1 MNDLMNVE
9 TMGTYAGLLMATML
23 LTELFKN
30 AFTVKGWNVR
40 YLAYGIATILV
51 MGFTWTGFYPRDLL
65 LYVVNGAVV
74 SLGAMG
80 GSAVMGD
87 VRDGRS
93 VYDKQERIFNDQTIS

>member
-30 AFTVKGWNVR
+30 AFVIKGWNVR
-40 YLAYGIATILV
+40 YLAYGIATVLV
-51 MGFTWTGFYPRDLL
+51 MGFTWTGFYPSDLL
-65 LYVVNGAVV
+65 LYIVNGAVV

-87 VRDGRS
+87 VRDERS
-93 VYDKQERIFNDQTIS
+93 VYDKQESVYDDEMIE